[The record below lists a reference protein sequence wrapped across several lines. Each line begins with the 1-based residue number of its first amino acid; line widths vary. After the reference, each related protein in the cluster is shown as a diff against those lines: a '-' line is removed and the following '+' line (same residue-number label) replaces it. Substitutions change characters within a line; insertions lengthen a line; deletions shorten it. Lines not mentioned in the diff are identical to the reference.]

1 MNDKGN
7 NGSELEKT
15 KDVIYNQL
23 EFPIKRDKNC
33 RTFKAILYQ
42 KLLKKNIWESFQMVK
57 QNILGQGQSKQ
68 SCMAKYRQL
77 LYQQ

>member
-42 KLLKKNIWESFQMVK
+42 KLLKKKN
-57 QNILGQGQSKQ
+57 LGKFPNGEAEYTRSRTK
-68 SCMAKYRQL
+68 
-77 LYQQ
+77 